1 MMNGNIY
8 FDNAATSFP
17 KAPGLGEAVAG
28 FIDGYAVNVNR
39 GAYAK
44 AYKTAGIVYEARTLI
59 ADFFDCD
66 DLPERY
72 ARRVIFTPGITY
84 SINYFLRGF
93 LKQGDNVIISHLEHH
108 AVTRVLNDLADKG
121 IDFKVV
127 PVQKDGS
134 VSISDFKNL
143 IDEKTRAVLVTH
155 ASNICGAVLPI
166 AKIGELCREK
176 NIIFA
181 VDTAQTA
188 GSIKISMRKCNID
201 FLAFTGHKGML
212 GPQGIGG
219 FIISERLDGKL
230 SPTITGGT
238 GSSSK
243 SYTVPDF
250 LPDKFE
256 SGTLNLPGIAGL
268 VYSIKYINSVGIST
282 IEDKEARLTK
292 RFISGVKDLP
302 NVKVIGYCEDVPHCA
317 VVSLDFIGR
326 DNAEIAF
333 LLDNK
338 YSIMTRTGL
347 HCAPLAHEAFG
358 TLNRGTVR
366 FSFGYFNTEP
376 EVDAAICA
384 IKEIIK

>member
-17 KAPGLGEAVAG
+17 KAPGLGQAVAE

-39 GAYAK
+39 GAYAN

-93 LKQGDNVIISHLEHH
+93 LKRDDNIIISHFEHH

-121 IDFKVV
+121 INYKVA
-127 PVQKDGS
+127 PIHEDGS
-134 VSISDFKNL
+134 INLTDLESL
-143 IDEKTRAVLVTH
+143 IDEKTKAILVTH

-166 AKIGELCREK
+166 EKIGELCRK
-176 NIIFA
+176 RNIAFA

-188 GSIKISMRKCNID
+188 GSVEISMRKCNID
-201 FLAFTGHKGML
+201 FLAFTGHKGLL

-219 FIISERLDGKL
+219 FIISEKLDGKL

-268 VYSIKYINSVGIST
+268 VHSIKYIKSVGISA
-282 IEDKEARLTK
+282 IGDKEARLTE
-292 RFISGVKDLP
+292 RFISGVRALP
-302 NVKVIGYCEDVPHCA
+302 NVRVIGYGENVPHCA

-333 LLDNK
+333 LLDNR
-338 YSIMTRTGL
+338 YGIMTRTGL
-347 HCAPLAHEAFG
+347 HCAPLAHEALG
-358 TLNRGTVR
+358 TIKSGTVR
-366 FSFGYFNTEP
+366 FSFGYFNTEQ
-376 EVDAAICA
+376 EVDSAICA